1 MATPFGLQGYASN
14 PVPDATCKYTPIYYT
29 SDWTQIKNFFC
40 AFSVRLLQF
49 QAETVKH
56 YEKELERKQNTIT
69 KLTQANREYEKV
81 FIDSIKA
88 PSNDTIQLRNEN
100 EQLKAEISKLK
111 EKIADLQKQNDE
123 MRYF

>member
-1 MATPFGLQGYASN
+1 MKQEE
-14 PVPDATCKYTPIYYT
+14 
-29 SDWTQIKNFFC
+29 
-40 AFSVRLLQF
+40 F

-100 EQLKAEISKLK
+100 EQLKAEISKLR
-111 EKIADLQKQNDE
+111 EKIVDLQKQNDE

>member
-1 MATPFGLQGYASN
+1 MKQEE
-14 PVPDATCKYTPIYYT
+14 
-29 SDWTQIKNFFC
+29 
-40 AFSVRLLQF
+40 F

-111 EKIADLQKQNDE
+111 ENIADLQKQNDE

>member
-1 MATPFGLQGYASN
+1 MNNDQEE
-14 PVPDATCKYTPIYYT
+14 
-29 SDWTQIKNFFC
+29 
-40 AFSVRLLQF
+40 F

-69 KLTQANREYEKV
+69 KLTQANRKYEKV
-81 FIDSIKA
+81 FIESINA
-88 PSNDTIQLRNEN
+88 PTSDAIQLRNEN

-123 MRYF
+123 MRQIVENG

>member
-1 MATPFGLQGYASN
+1 M
-14 PVPDATCKYTPIYYT
+14 
-29 SDWTQIKNFFC
+29 
-40 AFSVRLLQF
+40 
-49 QAETVKH
+49 
-56 YEKELERKQNTIT
+56 
-69 KLTQANREYEKV
+69 

-111 EKIADLQKQNDE
+111 EKIADLQIQNDE

>member
-1 MATPFGLQGYASN
+1 MKQEE
-14 PVPDATCKYTPIYYT
+14 
-29 SDWTQIKNFFC
+29 
-40 AFSVRLLQF
+40 F

-88 PSNDTIQLRNEN
+88 PSNDTIQLHNEN

>member
-1 MATPFGLQGYASN
+1 MKQEE
-14 PVPDATCKYTPIYYT
+14 
-29 SDWTQIKNFFC
+29 
-40 AFSVRLLQF
+40 F

-88 PSNDTIQLRNEN
+88 PSNDTIQEN
-100 EQLKAEISKLK
+100 KTIHIPTESVQESTPI
-111 EKIADLQKQNDE
+111 
-123 MRYF
+123 

>member
-1 MATPFGLQGYASN
+1 MKQEE
-14 PVPDATCKYTPIYYT
+14 
-29 SDWTQIKNFFC
+29 
-40 AFSVRLLQF
+40 F

-100 EQLKAEISKLK
+100 EQLKAEISKLR
-111 EKIADLQKQNDE
+111 EKIVDLQKQNDE
-123 MRYF
+123 MRQF

>member
-1 MATPFGLQGYASN
+1 MKQEE
-14 PVPDATCKYTPIYYT
+14 
-29 SDWTQIKNFFC
+29 
-40 AFSVRLLQF
+40 F
-49 QAETVKH
+49 QAETVKQ

-100 EQLKAEISKLK
+100 EQLKAEISKLR
-111 EKIADLQKQNDE
+111 EKIVDLQKQNDE

>member
-1 MATPFGLQGYASN
+1 MKQEE
-14 PVPDATCKYTPIYYT
+14 
-29 SDWTQIKNFFC
+29 
-40 AFSVRLLQF
+40 F

-111 EKIADLQKQNDE
+111 EKIADLQIQNDE

>member
-1 MATPFGLQGYASN
+1 MKQEE
-14 PVPDATCKYTPIYYT
+14 
-29 SDWTQIKNFFC
+29 
-40 AFSVRLLQF
+40 F

-69 KLTQANREYEKV
+69 KLTQANREYEIV